1 MNEGKVKDDEDED
14 HFDGL
19 DGYDSGES
27 TVHYIDCHSPT
38 HVPSSPFLSL
48 DTFMFSC
55 PIQLDVSP
63 ASRAEIRTIIWKKM
77 GTHTADDMYRL
88 EVLMKGQ
95 GESEGKV

>member
-1 MNEGKVKDDEDED
+1 MV
-14 HFDGL
+14 
-19 DGYDSGES
+19 STATTAVRV
-27 TVHYIDCHSPT
+27 TVHHLDCHSPT

>member
-1 MNEGKVKDDEDED
+1 
-14 HFDGL
+14 
-19 DGYDSGES
+19 
-27 TVHYIDCHSPT
+27 
-38 HVPSSPFLSL
+38 
-48 DTFMFSC
+48 MFSC

-95 GESEGKV
+95 GESEGRV